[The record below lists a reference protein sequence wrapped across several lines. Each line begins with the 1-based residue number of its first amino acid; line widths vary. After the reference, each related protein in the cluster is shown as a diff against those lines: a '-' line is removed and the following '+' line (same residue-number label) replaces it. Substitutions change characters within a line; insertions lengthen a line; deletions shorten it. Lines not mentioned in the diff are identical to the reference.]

1 MDNNNFDDKASTVCL
16 DAAEVKRI
24 REDQQLTQLYIS
36 KVVGVTTDTIS
47 RWENNRYPTIRRENA
62 LKLAEALEVPLVDL
76 LLKPVGESIDAE
88 ISVHKKSP
96 VIWVLLV
103 ALLLLT
109 LFAGFSFFTK
119 APPLQSLV
127 TAERFLPDFAAP
139 ESSIPVQIRLTNR
152 TKSEGI
158 IIREYFPKG
167 WKIVQA
173 YPPASSLDNVNGVA
187 RWIIKAGD
195 DSERVVYL
203 VQIDPAARLNSEA
216 VFRGE
221 IIASRDRSQSSV
233 QIQGESTIAVAQ
245 VHWVDSDGNGQ
256 IDDVEMLE
264 GSFTIEDMAGVH
276 IDWDDL
282 EKLWDAESYVWDE
295 GKKKFL
301 PQPK

>member
-1 MDNNNFDDKASTVCL
+1 M
-16 DAAEVKRI
+16 
-24 REDQQLTQLYIS
+24 
-36 KVVGVTTDTIS
+36 
-47 RWENNRYPTIRRENA
+47 
-62 LKLAEALEVPLVDL
+62 
-76 LLKPVGESIDAE
+76 
-88 ISVHKKSP
+88 
-96 VIWVLLV
+96 
-103 ALLLLT
+103 
-109 LFAGFSFFTK
+109 
-119 APPLQSLV
+119 

-139 ESSIPVQIRLTNR
+139 ESSIPVQIRLTHR
-152 TKSEGI
+152 AKSEGI
-158 IIREYFPKG
+158 ILREYFPKG

-195 DSERVVYL
+195 DSERIVYL
-203 VQIDPAARLNSEA
+203 VQIDPDAKLNSEA

-295 GKKKFL
+295 DKKKFL
-301 PQPK
+301 PQSK